1 MKTMK
6 KIGLIVNPVAGMG
19 GSVGLKGT
27 DKEMYKKAL
36 EMNAKPVTPGRTKEF
51 LSYIKNIENITFF
64 TAPDKMGENYLR
76 EFNIKFKVV
85 GFIGGEISA
94 EDTKKIAKDMVKKI
108 DLLVFVGGD
117 GTARDIYDAVGLKKP
132 VVAVPSGVK
141 MFSSVFAVNPRA
153 AAEMVDSFIKGT
165 DLKEEEVLDIDE
177 DAFRNNKL
185 SATLYGYLNVPYVKR
200 LLQSGKEAS
209 RTDKHTMEDKEGI
222 ARHIIEE
229 RDDEILYLLGPGT
242 TLKAIADM
250 LKLPK
255 TLLGID
261 AVFKGKIVG
270 KDLNEEG
277 ILKLLKEYKKV
288 KIVIT
293 PIGGNGFIF
302 GRGNKQF
309 TTNVLKKIGKENI
322 IVVGTE
328 RKLRRLTCLRVDTGS
343 LEVDKILQ
351 GYIKVVTGYREEV
364 MIEVRC

>member
-1 MKTMK
+1 MKR
-6 KIGLIVNPVAGMG
+6 IGLIVNPVAGMG

-27 DKEMYKKAL
+27 DGNMYKKAL
-36 EMNAKPVTPGRTKEF
+36 EMNAKPITPERTKEF

-64 TAPDKMGENYLR
+64 TAPGRMGEDYLR
-76 EFNIKFKVV
+76 EINISFKVV
-85 GFIGGEISA
+85 GSISENVSA
-94 EDTKKIAKDMVKKI
+94 EDTKKIAEEMVKKI
-108 DLLVFVGGD
+108 DLLIFVGGD

-141 MFSSVFAVNPRA
+141 MFSSVFAVSPRA
-153 AAEMVDSFIKGT
+153 AAEGT

-185 SATLYGYLNVPYVKR
+185 SATLYGYLNVPYIKR

-229 RDDEILYLLGPGT
+229 MDDEILYLFGPGT
-242 TLKAIADM
+242 TTKAITD
-250 LKLPK
+250 KLNLSK
-255 TLLGID
+255 TLLGVD
-261 AVFKGKIVG
+261 AVFKRKLVG

-277 ILKLLKEYKKV
+277 ILKLLKKYNKV
-288 KIVIT
+288 RIVIT

-309 TTNVLKKIGKENI
+309 TFDVIRRIGKENI
-322 IVVGTE
+322 IVIGTE
-328 RKLRRLTCLRVDTGS
+328 SKLRNLNCLRVDTGS
-343 LEVDKILQ
+343 LEVDKTLQ
-351 GYIKVVTGYREEV
+351 GYIKVVTGYREEM

>member
-1 MKTMK
+1 MK

-27 DKEMYKKAL
+27 DGNMYKKAL
-36 EMNAKPVTPGRTKEF
+36 EMNAKPITPERTKEF
-51 LSYIKNIENITFF
+51 LSYIKSFSDITFF
-64 TAPDKMGENYLR
+64 TAPGRMGEDHLK
-76 EFNIKFKVV
+76 EFNINFKVV
-85 GFIGGEISA
+85 GSISENVSA
-94 EDTKKIAKDMVKKI
+94 EDTKKIAEEMVKKI

-165 DLKEEEVLDIDE
+165 DLKEEEVMDIDE

-229 RDDEILYLLGPGT
+229 MDDETLYLFGPGT
-242 TLKAIADM
+242 TTKAITD
-250 LKLPK
+250 KLNLSK
-255 TLLGID
+255 TLLGVD
-261 AVFKGKIVG
+261 AVFKRKLVG

-277 ILKLLKEYKKV
+277 ILKLLKKYNKV

-309 TTNVLKKIGKENI
+309 TFDVIRRIGKENI

-328 RKLRRLTCLRVDTGS
+328 PKLRNLNCLRIDTGS

-351 GYIKVVTGYREEV
+351 GYIKVVTGYREK
-364 MIEVRC
+364 MMMEVRC